1 MDADD
6 AEDNSAGSPPQL
18 HLDFD
23 FNALDD
29 GMRINWPSAAAVG
42 TGAAAA
48 AAAAGV
54 QEGRVWVN
62 DRIATGAGVR
72 EDRVGAVDG
81 YVPDDDE
88 DAEQDEEALS
98 AARGYERYFSGHR
111 DMLSGRN
118 AAWMGS
124 RGEYVVS
131 GSDDGCL
138 YVWAAGSGQLVTVL
152 KGSDKAVRRVQVGA

>member
-1 MDADD
+1 
-6 AEDNSAGSPPQL
+6 
-18 HLDFD
+18 LDFD
-23 FNALDD
+23 FTAFDD
-29 GMRINWPSAAAVG
+29 GMRRNWPSVAAAAG
-42 TGAAAA
+42 TNPA

-54 QEGRVWVN
+54 REERVWIS
-62 DRIATGAGVR
+62 DRFATGAGVQ

-88 DAEQDEEALS
+88 DAEEDEEALS
-98 AARGYERYFSGHR
+98 AARGYDRYFSGHR
-111 DMLSGRN
+111 NMLSGRN

-152 KGSDKAVRRVQVGA
+152 KGSDKAVRRVQVGAAGRLQLIACMQC